1 MANKLMDEARR
12 RSAKCRPCQDK
23 MKIFLYV
30 KFAKKVSIRKYSST
44 STSKIFIF
52 MEQMNTNVIF
62 AQDLSMLRI
71 YYKNT

>member
-1 MANKLMDEARR
+1 MN
-12 RSAKCRPCQDK
+12 K
-23 MKIFLYV
+23 MKIFFYV
-30 KFAKKVSIRKYSST
+30 KFAKKVSKRKYSST